1 MAAADGDSIANL
13 LRKNKRL
20 SRELSRMETVFNAI
34 RSAIVVCDCAGEII
48 FANSYAGDLLGIGAA
63 DVSIFKLL
71 PGMDGAV
78 SDAARGSYVLREF
91 EISYPERKM
100 LSAQIIPFDFGDGGT
115 FALILNDVTREKLS
129 TEERIES
136 EKLSSLLNLSSG
148 VAHEIGNPLNS
159 INIHLQLAMRRLK
172 KLAEKLPGNGLVEGV
187 RESIEICSSEV
198 SRLDSIIENF
208 LKALRPMR
216 PDMADCDPIKPLAE
230 TLKTLD
236 AELENLGVSVAVNVD
251 APLPTVYADANLLKQ
266 LYFNILH
273 NAMEAMDAGGDITVR
288 ALADD
293 DFVKISFADTGC
305 GIDEDGM
312 SKLFQPYYTT
322 KTDGHG
328 LGMTIIQAIVRA
340 HGGKID
346 VESGPDRGTT
356 VTVSFPRAHRRI
368 RTLRQNAP
376 ERR

>member
-71 PGMDGAV
+71 PGMDAAV
-78 SDAARGSYVLREF
+78 SDAARGSYALREF

-136 EKLSSLLNLSSG
+136 EKLSSLLNLASG

-159 INIHLQLAMRRLK
+159 INIHLQLATRRLK
-172 KLAEKLPGNGLVEGV
+172 KLAEKLPGDGLVEGV
-187 RESIEICSSEV
+187 RESVEICSSEV

-376 ERR
+376 

>member
-1 MAAADGDSIANL
+1 MPASDGDSIANL

-20 SRELSRMETVFNAI
+20 SRDLSRMETVFNAI

-48 FANSYAGDLLGIGAA
+48 FANSYAGDLLGIGAV
-63 DVSIFKLL
+63 DVSVYKLL
-71 PGMDGAV
+71 PGMDEAV
-78 SDAARGSYVLREF
+78 SDAARGSYALREF

-136 EKLSSLLNLSSG
+136 EKLSSLLNLASG

-172 KLAEKLPGNGLVEGV
+172 KLAEKLPGDGLIEGV
-187 RESIEICSSEV
+187 RESVEICSSEV

-236 AELENLGVSVAVNVD
+236 AELENLGISVAVNVD

-305 GIDEDGM
+305 GIDEEGM

-346 VESGPDRGTT
+346 VESGPERGTT
-356 VTVSFPRAHRRI
+356 ITVSFPRAHRRI

-376 ERR
+376 

>member
-71 PGMDGAV
+71 PGMDAAV

-136 EKLSSLLNLSSG
+136 EKLSSLLNLASG

-159 INIHLQLAMRRLK
+159 INIHLQLATRRLK
-172 KLAEKLPGNGLVEGV
+172 KLAEKLPGDGLVEGV
-187 RESIEICSSEV
+187 RESVEICSSEV

-376 ERR
+376 

>member
-1 MAAADGDSIANL
+1 MPASDGDSIANL

-20 SRELSRMETVFNAI
+20 SRDLSRMETVFNAI

-63 DVSIFKLL
+63 DVSVYKLL
-71 PGMDGAV
+71 PGMDEAV
-78 SDAARGSYVLREF
+78 SDAARGSYALREF

-136 EKLSSLLNLSSG
+136 EKLSSLLNLASG

-172 KLAEKLPGNGLVEGV
+172 KLAEKLPGDGLIEGV
-187 RESIEICSSEV
+187 RESVEICSSEV

-208 LKALRPMR
+208 LKALRPMS
-216 PDMADCDPIKPLAE
+216 PAMADCDPIKPLAE

-236 AELENLGVSVAVNVD
+236 AELENLGISVAVNVD

-305 GIDEDGM
+305 GIDEEGM

-346 VESGPDRGTT
+346 VESGPERGTT
-356 VTVSFPRAHRRI
+356 ITVSFPRAHRRI

-376 ERR
+376 

>member
-1 MAAADGDSIANL
+1 MPASDGDSIANL

-20 SRELSRMETVFNAI
+20 SRDLSRMETVFNAI

-63 DVSIFKLL
+63 DVSVYKLL
-71 PGMDGAV
+71 PGMDEAV
-78 SDAARGSYVLREF
+78 SDAARGSYALREF

-136 EKLSSLLNLSSG
+136 EKLSSLLNLASG
-148 VAHEIGNPLNS
+148 VAHEIGNPINS
-159 INIHLQLAMRRLK
+159 ITIHLQLAMRRLK
-172 KLAEKLPGNGLVEGV
+172 KLAEKLPGDGLIEGV
-187 RESIEICSSEV
+187 RESVEICSSEV

-236 AELENLGVSVAVNVD
+236 AELENLGISVAVNVD

-305 GIDEDGM
+305 GIDEEGM

-346 VESGPDRGTT
+346 VESGPERGTT
-356 VTVSFPRAHRRI
+356 ITVSFPRAHRRI

-376 ERR
+376 

>member
-1 MAAADGDSIANL
+1 MPASDGDSIANL

-20 SRELSRMETVFNAI
+20 SRDLSRMETVFNAI

-63 DVSIFKLL
+63 DVSVYKLL
-71 PGMDGAV
+71 PGMDEAV
-78 SDAARGSYVLREF
+78 SDAARGSYALREF

-136 EKLSSLLNLSSG
+136 EKLSSLLNLASG

-172 KLAEKLPGNGLVEGV
+172 KLAEKLPGDGLIEGV
-187 RESIEICSSEV
+187 RESVEICSSEV

-208 LKALRPMR
+208 LKALRPMS

-236 AELENLGVSVAVNVD
+236 AELENLGISVAVNVD

-305 GIDEDGM
+305 GIDEEGM

-346 VESGPDRGTT
+346 VESGPERGTT
-356 VTVSFPRAHRRI
+356 ITVSFPRAHRRI

-376 ERR
+376 

>member
-71 PGMDGAV
+71 PGMDAAV

-136 EKLSSLLNLSSG
+136 EKLSSLLNLASG

-172 KLAEKLPGNGLVEGV
+172 KLAEKLPGDGLVEGV
-187 RESIEICSSEV
+187 RGSVEICSSEV

-376 ERR
+376 

>member
-71 PGMDGAV
+71 PGMDAAV
-78 SDAARGSYVLREF
+78 SDAARGSYALREF

-136 EKLSSLLNLSSG
+136 EKLSSLLNLASG

-172 KLAEKLPGNGLVEGV
+172 KLAEKLPGDGLVEGV
-187 RESIEICSSEV
+187 RESVEICSSEV

-346 VESGPDRGTT
+346 VESGPDKGTT

-376 ERR
+376 

>member
-71 PGMDGAV
+71 PGMDAAV
-78 SDAARGSYVLREF
+78 SDAARGSYALREF

-136 EKLSSLLNLSSG
+136 EKLSSLLNLASG

-172 KLAEKLPGNGLVEGV
+172 KLAEKLPGDGLVEGV
-187 RESIEICSSEV
+187 RESVEICSSEV

-312 SKLFQPYYTT
+312 SKLFHPYYTT

-376 ERR
+376 

>member
-1 MAAADGDSIANL
+1 MPASDGDSIANL

-20 SRELSRMETVFNAI
+20 SRDLSRMETVFNAI

-63 DVSIFKLL
+63 DVSVYKLL
-71 PGMDGAV
+71 PGMDEAV
-78 SDAARGSYVLREF
+78 SDAARGSYALREF

-136 EKLSSLLNLSSG
+136 EKLSSLLNLASG

-172 KLAEKLPGNGLVEGV
+172 KLAEKLPGDGLIEGV
-187 RESIEICSSEV
+187 GESVEICSSEV

-236 AELENLGVSVAVNVD
+236 AELENLGISVAVNVD

-305 GIDEDGM
+305 GIDEEGM

-346 VESGPDRGTT
+346 VESGPERGTT
-356 VTVSFPRAHRRI
+356 ITVSFPRAHRRI

-376 ERR
+376 

>member
-48 FANSYAGDLLGIGAA
+48 FANSYAGSLLGIGAA
-63 DVSIFKLL
+63 DISIFKLL

-78 SDAARGSYVLREF
+78 SDAARGSYALREF
-91 EISYPERKM
+91 EISYPERRM

-136 EKLSSLLNLSSG
+136 EKLSSLLNLASG

-172 KLAEKLPGNGLVEGV
+172 KLEEKLPEGGLVEGV
-187 RESIEICSSEV
+187 RESVEICSAEV

-273 NAMEAMDAGGDITVR
+273 NAMEAMDAGGDISVR
-288 ALADD
+288 AVADD
-293 DFVKISFADTGC
+293 GFVKISFADTGC
-305 GIDEDGM
+305 GIDEEGM

-322 KTDGHG
+322 KADGHG

-346 VESGPDRGTT
+346 VESGPNRGTT
-356 VTVSFPRAHRRI
+356 VTVSLPRAHRRI

-376 ERR
+376 

>member
-71 PGMDGAV
+71 PGMDAAV
-78 SDAARGSYVLREF
+78 SDAARGSYALREF

-136 EKLSSLLNLSSG
+136 EKLSSLLNLASG

-172 KLAEKLPGNGLVEGV
+172 KLAEKLPGDGLVEGV
-187 RESIEICSSEV
+187 RESVEICSSEV

-322 KTDGHG
+322 KTNGHG

-376 ERR
+376 

>member
-1 MAAADGDSIANL
+1 MPASDGDSIANL

-20 SRELSRMETVFNAI
+20 SRDLSRMETVFNAI

-63 DVSIFKLL
+63 DVSVYKLL
-71 PGMDGAV
+71 PGMDEAV
-78 SDAARGSYVLREF
+78 SDAARGSYALREF

-136 EKLSSLLNLSSG
+136 EKLSSLLNLASG

-172 KLAEKLPGNGLVEGV
+172 KLAEKLPGDGLIEGV
-187 RESIEICSSEV
+187 RESVEICSSEV

-236 AELENLGVSVAVNVD
+236 AELENLGISVAVNVD

-305 GIDEDGM
+305 GIDEEGM

-346 VESGPDRGTT
+346 VESGPERGTT
-356 VTVSFPRAHRRI
+356 ITVSFPRAPRRI

-376 ERR
+376 

>member
-71 PGMDGAV
+71 PGMDAAV

-136 EKLSSLLNLSSG
+136 EKLSSLLNLASG

-172 KLAEKLPGNGLVEGV
+172 KLAEKLPGDGLVEGV
-187 RESIEICSSEV
+187 RESVEICSSEV

-376 ERR
+376 

>member
-1 MAAADGDSIANL
+1 MPASDGDSIANL

-20 SRELSRMETVFNAI
+20 SRDLSRMETVFNAI

-63 DVSIFKLL
+63 DVSVYKLL
-71 PGMDGAV
+71 PGMDEAV
-78 SDAARGSYVLREF
+78 SDAARGSYALREF

-136 EKLSSLLNLSSG
+136 EKLSSLLNLASG

-172 KLAEKLPGNGLVEGV
+172 KLAEKLPGDGLIEGV
-187 RESIEICSSEV
+187 RESVEISSSEG

-236 AELENLGVSVAVNVD
+236 AELENLGISVAVNVD

-305 GIDEDGM
+305 GIDEEGM

-346 VESGPDRGTT
+346 VESGPERGTT
-356 VTVSFPRAHRRI
+356 ITVSFPRAHRRI

-376 ERR
+376 